1 MDKLRFLKAPL
12 RGDQSS
18 TEELIQTA
26 DNKEAGEKKAHPPAG
41 HNYWK
46 PFFLSGTAALG
57 FAVTFA
63 AIIIGLAVLYTQSLA
78 HNGITTTKNNLHYLW
93 TYGPTAL
100 FTVILVYWGLLEYQA
115 KLLGPWRAMAGSGAS
130 ARDSIFLDLIS
141 PWNILVLPKAVSNKL
156 PVPFLAIV
164 GSLLIRLLIILSTG
178 LLVSERVS
186 VTHTDLPL
194 VVWRNFTNAPDFQ
207 PERTDRRIARV
218 VTGVQ
223 KWNLSDPLGTH
234 NGYAFPVIN
243 ASRSSISPDTVVT
256 FNTSVFTADLTCEVA
271 AEDFTFSTT
280 NVNKNGYP
288 ATDTTIDVPGTGG
301 SFTCS
306 APGDTNPGSR
316 GCPQL
321 NVTFPSCD
329 NPQPF
334 RMFFSQGIQPYETDI
349 RLSDATDEY
358 PFRCKQGE
366 PAESVAVLIRGIER
380 PSRNRFEV
388 DLTSLLC
395 RPRYSI
401 RHVPI
406 SLRNNELTPD
416 TLAHLG
422 DTLEDGNTDQL
433 EGLSIW
439 DLYTAAGPVTQLSGD
454 SKELNGTFTK
464 EFLETRFNS
473 AAAQLVRAYFMGPS
487 GDTIPAEVT
496 EEEER
501 LIVREFPFIFMEVI
515 LGLLCFVC
523 LALWSLSQ
531 PHLCPRDPGSIGGL
545 ATILARSPLLMGFLK
560 GVSTTPLQKLEAA
573 VAKTSY
579 HTATTEGED
588 GASFAIVPAG
598 ETEMRSASPIGDAT
612 SGLSKWWQPIIV
624 RTPSKIGVTSFTG
637 ALIVALEVLSKY
649 SSSNDGIATVGNGE
663 YIKYTWVYIP
673 TFIMVAASLLYGMLD
688 AAAVLF
694 QPYTV
699 LHRGGRFTGTVMLE
713 DLAGKMAP
721 AALISCLSKCQVT
734 VPATKLAIIAGSML
748 TIAVSGLYTAQSI
761 SFKHTIPLVIHSNVQ
776 NDFWELDGNEI
787 GNLPAILAFD
797 NIPYPKW
804 TYGEFMFSHVSL
816 TNNDTSTFP
825 GNTTSIEARVP
836 AQRAVMNC
844 TMVDNDFDIKFR
856 LNATGSAD
864 KLDDYAGLIVSHNN
878 PLGNCGVEITA
889 SVYNQNPY
897 YGVLSEYT
905 VPLKPEC
912 PVYLMYVG
920 SLHRNGPNDTSSI
933 AYCNPYL
940 EQLELNVTFT
950 DSNFTVDTS
959 RPPRPIP
966 GTSKVLAR
974 NQSIPTDSFYS
985 LLDSGLSNP
994 SSDHKN
1000 HGYNGNMDYF
1010 FNALIGSGMASSG
1023 SELIGP
1029 GNADRLLNK
1038 AARLYSITAAQ
1049 VLNAQVNMD
1058 MWEPTQDQQ
1067 RNGTM
1072 LREEF
1077 RLVQSPIATHI
1088 LAGLLGFMLVC
1099 AVTAYATLRTRGILP
1114 NDPCC
1119 IAAKASLLAGSK
1131 IISDDVIPPGSEWL
1145 SDGQL
1150 RMNGTFAEDRFR
1162 LKWWDGQRYGLDIE
1176 PDDEGEQPVRS

>member
-12 RGDQSS
+12 RVGQSS

-26 DNKEAGEKKAHPPAG
+26 GNQEGGEKKAPSPAD
-41 HNYWK
+41 HSYWK
-46 PFFLSGTAALG
+46 PFFLSGTAALS

-63 AIIIGLAVLYTQSLA
+63 AIIIGLAVLYSQSLDY
-78 HNGITTTKNNLHYLW
+78 NGIATTKNNLHYLW

-115 KLLGPWRAMAGSGAS
+115 KLLAPWRAMAGSGAS

-156 PVPFLAIV
+156 PVPFLAIT
-164 GSLLIRLLIILSTG
+164 GTLLIRLLIILSTG

-186 VTHTDLPL
+186 ITHPDRSL
-194 VVWRNFTNAPDFQ
+194 VVRRNFINRPGFD
-207 PERTDRRIARV
+207 PERDDSRIIRV
-218 VTGVQ
+218 VTAMQ

-234 NGYAFPVIN
+234 NGYAFPIID
-243 ASRSSISPDTVVT
+243 ASQSLISPDTVVT
-256 FNTSVFTADLTCEVA
+256 FNASVFTADLTCEVA

-288 ATDTTIDVPGTGG
+288 ATDTTVYVPRTGA

-306 APGDTNPGSR
+306 APDDKNPDSK

-334 RMFFSQGIQPYETDI
+334 QVFFTQDIKPYTAQYFLAYGSE
-349 RLSDATDEY
+349 EY
-358 PFRCKQGE
+358 PFKCKRDE
-366 PAESVAVLIRGIER
+366 PAESVAVLLRGVER

-416 TLAHLG
+416 TIAHLG
-422 DTLEDGNTDQL
+422 DTLGDGNTDQL

-439 DLYTAAGPVTQLSGD
+439 DLYRAAGPVNQLPGD
-454 SKELNGTFTK
+454 PKQLNGTFAK
-464 EFLETRFNS
+464 EFLKARFNS
-473 AAAQLVRAYFMGPS
+473 TAAQLVRTYFMGPS
-487 GDTIPAEVT
+487 GDTVPAEVT
-496 EEEER
+496 EKEER
-501 LIVREFPFIFMEVI
+501 LIVREFPLIFMEVI
-515 LGLLCFVC
+515 LVVLSFVC
-523 LALWSLSQ
+523 LALWFLSRH
-531 PHLCPRDPGSIGGL
+531 HLCPRDPGSIGGL
-545 ATILARSPLLMGFLK
+545 ATILTRSPLLMGFFE
-560 GVSTTPLQKLEAA
+560 GTSTTPLQKLEAA
-573 VAKTSY
+573 HSKASY

-588 GASFAIVPAG
+588 GASFGVVPSG
-598 ETEMRSASPIGDAT
+598 EMEMNSGSPRDNAASD
-612 SGLSKWWQPIIV
+612 LSKWWQPIIV
-624 RTPSKIGVTSFTG
+624 RTPSKIGVTLFTV
-637 ALIVALEVLSKY
+637 ALIVALEVLKKY

-673 TFIMVAASLLYGMLD
+673 TLTMVAVSILYGMLD

-713 DLAGKMAP
+713 DLAGKITP
-721 AALISCLSKCQVT
+721 AALISCLSKRQIT

-748 TIAVSGLYTAQSI
+748 TIAVSGLYTVQSI
-761 SFKHTIPLVIHSNVQ
+761 SFTQTIPLVTHSNVQ
-776 NDFWELDGNEI
+776 KDFWLDGGDESI

-797 NIPYPKW
+797 HIPYPKW

-816 TNNDTSTFP
+816 ANNDTSTFL
-825 GNTTSIEARVP
+825 GNSTSIDARVP
-836 AQRAVMNC
+836 AQRAVINC
-844 TMVDNDFDIKFR
+844 TMFDNDFDIKFTR
-856 LNATGSAD
+856 NATGSAT
-864 KLDDYAGLIVSHNN
+864 KWDDDGGFILSPNN
-878 PLGNCGVEITA
+878 PPRDCGVEITA
-889 SVYNQNPY
+889 SVYEQNPY
-897 YGVLSEYT
+897 YGVLTDYT
-905 VPLKPEC
+905 APLEPGC

-920 SLHRNGPNDTSSI
+920 SLHHNDPDNNTLSM
-933 AYCNPYL
+933 AYCYPYL
-940 EQLELNVTFT
+940 EQLELDVTFT
-950 DSNFTVDTS
+950 DSNFTIDTS
-959 RPPRPIP
+959 RPPRAVP

-974 NQSIPTDSFYS
+974 NQSLSVDSFPTF
-985 LLDSGLSNP
+985 LDSGRSNP
-994 SSDHKN
+994 SSDHKT
-1000 HGYNGNMDYF
+1000 HGYNDNMDDF
-1010 FNALIGSGMASSG
+1010 FNALIGSDMVSSA

-1029 GNADRLLNK
+1029 GNTDRLLNK
-1038 AARLYSITAAQ
+1038 VARLYGITAAQ
-1049 VLNAQVNMD
+1049 VLNGQVNTD
-1058 MWEPTQDQQ
+1058 LYAPTADQQ
-1067 RNGTM
+1067 RNGTI
-1072 LREEF
+1072 LREKF

-1099 AVTAYATLRTRGILP
+1099 SVTAYATLRTRGILP
-1114 NDPCC
+1114 NDPCS

-1131 IISDDVIPPGSEWL
+1131 ILSEDVIPPGSEWL
-1145 SDGQL
+1145 SDEQL
-1150 RMNGTFAEDRFR
+1150 RVNGTFAEDRFR
-1162 LKWWDGQRYGLDIE
+1162 LKWWDGQRYGIDIE
-1176 PDDEGEQPVRS
+1176 PDGEGSC

>member
-26 DNKEAGEKKAHPPAG
+26 GNKEGGEKKAHSPAD

-78 HNGITTTKNNLHYLW
+78 HNGITTPKNNLHYLW

-156 PVPFLAIV
+156 PVPFLAIT

-194 VVWRNFTNAPDFQ
+194 VVRRNFTNAHDFH
-207 PERTDRRIARV
+207 PERTDKRISRV
-218 VTGVQ
+218 VT
-223 KWNLSDPLGTH
+223 
-234 NGYAFPVIN
+234 VIDT
-243 ASRSSISPDTVVT
+243 SQSSISPDTVVT
-256 FNTSVFTADLTCEVA
+256 FNASVFTANLTCEVA

-288 ATDTTIDVPGTGG
+288 ATDTTVGVPGTGAA
-301 SFTCS
+301 FTCS

-334 RMFFSQGIQPYETDI
+334 RMFFSSDIQPYEI
-349 RLSDATDEY
+349 EIFLSDATDEY
-358 PFRCKQGE
+358 PFKCKRDE
-366 PAESVAVLIRGIER
+366 PAESVAVLIRGMER

-416 TLAHLG
+416 TIAHLG
-422 DTLEDGNTDQL
+422 DTLGDGNTDQL
-433 EGLSIW
+433 EGLPIW
-439 DLYTAAGPVTQLSGD
+439 DLYTAAGPVTQLPGG
-454 SKELNGTFTK
+454 SKVLDGTFTK
-464 EFLETRFNS
+464 EFLEAWFNS

-487 GDTIPAEVT
+487 GNTVPAEVT

-515 LGLLCFVC
+515 LVLLCFVC
-523 LALWSLSQ
+523 LALWSLSRH
-531 PHLCPRDPGSIGGL
+531 HLCPRDPGSIGGL
-545 ATILARSPLLMGFLK
+545 ATILARSPLLMGLFK
-560 GVSTTPLQKLEAA
+560 GTSTTPLQKLEAA

-588 GASFAIVPAG
+588 GVSFGIVPSG
-598 ETEMRSASPIGDAT
+598 ETEMNSASPTGDTT

-624 RTPSKIGVTSFTG
+624 RTPSKIGVTLFTV

-649 SSSNDGIATVGNGE
+649 SSSNGGIATVGNGE

-673 TFIMVAASLLYGMLD
+673 TLTMVAASLLYGMLD

-721 AALISCLSKCQVT
+721 AALISCLSKRQVT

-761 SFKHTIPLVIHSNVQ
+761 SFKHIIPLVIHSNVQ
-776 NDFWELDGNEI
+776 NQFWGADGDEI
-787 GNLPAILAFD
+787 GNLPAMLAFD
-797 NIPYPKW
+797 HTPYPKW
-804 TYGEFMFSHVSL
+804 TYGEFMFPHVSL

-825 GNTTSIEARVP
+825 GNSTSIEARVP

-844 TMVDNDFDIKFR
+844 TMLDNDFDIKFR
-856 LNATGSAD
+856 LNATGSAY
-864 KLDDYAGLIVSHNN
+864 KLDDYYAGLIASHNN
-878 PLGNCGVEITA
+878 PLGNCSVEITA
-889 SVYNQNPY
+889 SVYKQSTY

-905 VPLKPEC
+905 VPLEPGC

-920 SLHRNGPNDTSSI
+920 SLHRNGPDDTLSI
-933 AYCNPYL
+933 AYCYPYL
-940 EQLELNVTFT
+940 EQLELSVTFT

-959 RPPRPIP
+959 RPPRPVP

-974 NQSIPTDSFYS
+974 NQSIPTNSFYS

-1000 HGYNGNMDYF
+1000 HGYKDNMDYF
-1010 FNALIGSGMASSG
+1010 FNALIGSGMVSSG

-1038 AARLYSITAAQ
+1038 AARLYGITAAQ
-1049 VLNAQVNMD
+1049 VLNAQVNTD
-1058 MWEPTQDQQ
+1058 MWAPTQDQQ
-1067 RNGTM
+1067 RNGTV
-1072 LREEF
+1072 LREKI

-1099 AVTAYATLRTRGILP
+1099 AVAAYATLRTRGILP
-1114 NDPCC
+1114 NDPCS
-1119 IAAKASLLAGSK
+1119 IAARASLLAGSK

-1145 SDGQL
+1145 SDDQL
-1150 RMNGTFAEDRFR
+1150 RVNGTFAEDRFR
-1162 LKWWDGQRYGLDIE
+1162 LKLWDGQRYGLDIE
-1176 PDDEGEQPVRS
+1176 PDDEGEQPVRSTFIRS